1 MTQKRSTWQ
10 KSAVRTAL
18 EEAHGFASA
27 NELYLA
33 ILGTGLKVGLTTVY
47 RAITELAEANEVDV
61 LTGEDG
67 EAKYRLCSTSHHHHL
82 ICRVCGKTV
91 EFDLAGFE
99 AAAATL
105 AREHGFGELTHSIE
119 LFGICKNCGVA
130 S

>member
-1 MTQKRSTWQ
+1 MSQKRATWQ
-10 KSAVRTAL
+10 KSAVRKAL
-18 EEAHGFASA
+18 EHAQGFASA
-27 NELYLA
+27 QELYQN
-33 ILGTGLKVGLTTVY
+33 ILESGLKVGLTTVY

-67 EAKYRLCSTSHHHHL
+67 QSKYRLCSTSHHHHL